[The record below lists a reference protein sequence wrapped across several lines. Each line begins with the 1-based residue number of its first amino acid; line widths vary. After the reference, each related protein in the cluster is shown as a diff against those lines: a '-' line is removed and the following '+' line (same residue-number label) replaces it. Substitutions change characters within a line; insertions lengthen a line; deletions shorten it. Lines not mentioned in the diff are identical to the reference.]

1 MALKEG
7 DKAPPFTLPSS
18 EGGNVSLDALRK
30 ERWAVLY
37 FYPKDDTPGCTKE
50 SCDFRDL
57 NKRFH
62 QAGAVIV
69 GISPDGISSHQKFV
83 AKFTLPFP
91 LLSDE
96 GSKVATA
103 YDVWKEKS
111 MYGRTYM
118 GIERTT
124 FLISPDGRI
133 AKLYPK
139 VKVDGHAEA
148 LLADVKELQEGRPA
162 AGKSVRRSH

>member
-7 DKAPPFTLPSS
+7 DKAPPFTLPSG
-18 EGGNVSLDALRK
+18 EGKNVSLDELRK
-30 ERWAVLY
+30 DRWVVLY

-50 SCDFRDL
+50 SCDLRDL
-57 NKRFH
+57 NKQFQ

-69 GISPDGISSHQKFV
+69 GVSPDKAASHQKFT
-83 AKFTLPFP
+83 AKFALPFP

-96 GSKVATA
+96 GAKVATT
-103 YDVWKEKS
+103 YGVWKEKS
-111 MYGRTYM
+111 LYGRTYM

-133 AKLYPK
+133 ARLYPK

-148 LLADVKELQEGRPA
+148 LLADLKTLRQAQPA
-162 AGKSVRRSH
+162 AAKSTRR